1 MKIEAKIRH
10 RRPAPLHHRFTGV
23 TNEEQ
28 LVNIQP
34 SLYLDQPRTE
44 NEGFPLSIHN
54 TDERSLIAVHSV
66 MRPWTI
72 PNSDVIV
79 ELLIGNTVLGIEG
92 TENPVPTSSSR
103 DAMNCNR
110 LMAWAQTVASSDTVI
125 VGVGRLGFS
134 VLRGPVIAL
143 RRLAGPGMMLEI
155 GGTATGRDEK
165 PPMIEASTGDAAG
178 GTAIGPP
185 LGTDVAVYTIGSAL
199 VGSVTDGTELTR
211 RVGREGIATCR
222 ASCWPG
228 AGLAETRR
236 TDISKVRLMWVCIM
250 MVIF

>member
-10 RRPAPLHHRFTGV
+10 RRPAPLHHRFKAV
-23 TNEEQ
+23 TNEQ

-34 SLYLDQPRTE
+34 PLYPDRPRTE
-44 NEGFPLSIHN
+44 NEGCPFSVHN
-54 TDERSLIAVHSV
+54 NDERSLIAVHSE

-72 PNSDVIV
+72 SNSDSIV

-110 LMAWAQTVASSDTVI
+110 LMAWAQTLASSDTLI

-134 VLRGPVIAL
+134 ELRGPVIAL

-165 PPMIEASTGDAAG
+165 PPMIEASTGDAAE
-178 GTAIGPP
+178 GTAIGLP
-185 LGTDVAVYTIGSAL
+185 LGSNVAVYTIGSAL
-199 VGSVTDGTELTR
+199 PGSVTDGTELTR
-211 RVGREGIATCR
+211 ELGREGIASCR

-236 TDISKVRLMWVCIM
+236 TEVSKVRLM
-250 MVIF
+250 